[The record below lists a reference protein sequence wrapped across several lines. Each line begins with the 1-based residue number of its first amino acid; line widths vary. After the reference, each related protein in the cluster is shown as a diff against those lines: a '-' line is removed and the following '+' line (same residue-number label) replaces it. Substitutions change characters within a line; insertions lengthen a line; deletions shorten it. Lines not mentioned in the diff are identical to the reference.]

1 MFKVIFFGNNNKYNI
16 GIYPRRFG
24 KVKKRIKKKIE
35 MGKKEKIISKI
46 CVAFSILLIMGVMF
60 MSIINKSNLN
70 IADVR
75 EDRVEEKSVM
85 NEDIKEQEKTD
96 TKNDSVKEYTNE
108 DSDKVENKEKEK
120 EKTTDVVNTST
131 IDLTNIVRPVK
142 SAEIIMEYS
151 YNTTPVYSKTL
162 EEYISDHKGIDL
174 KSYKNENVKCI
185 LDGKVN
191 RVYYDQKLGYTVE
204 VDHGN
209 NLYSIYSN
217 LNKQLNVKKG
227 DNLNKGDV
235 IGSVGKTA
243 SFEISDDYHLHFEIK
258 RNGDTVNPSNFL
270 K

>member
-60 MSIINKSNLN
+60 MSVINKSNLN
-70 IADVR
+70 IADVK

-85 NEDIKEQEKTD
+85 NEDIKKQENTD
-96 TKNDSVKEYTNE
+96 TKNSSVNDYTNK
-108 DSDKVENKEKEK
+108 DSDEVKSKEKDE
-120 EKTTDVVNTST
+120 TTDAANTST

-162 EEYISDHKGIDL
+162 EEYTSDHKGIDL

-209 NLYSIYSN
+209 NFYSIYSN
-217 LNKQLNVKKG
+217 LNKKLNVKKG
-227 DNLNKGDV
+227 DKLNRGDV

-258 RNGDTVNPSNFL
+258 RNGDTVNPSSFL
-270 K
+270 Q